1 MIAKNLVNRAAAA
14 GFGLVLALLAGSASQ
29 AAQAGAKVAVAAFA
43 LFGDQS
49 VFESEANGAARIVA
63 NRFGAGPV
71 IVRANTKTRA
81 EATLKTLATS
91 LQSAAKGVDAENDI
105 LFVILTSHGSPAGL
119 AVKAGSR
126 NEILSPWTLAA
137 MLDSTGVR
145 HRIVVV
151 SACYSGIFIRPLAN
165 ADTLVITAADADHP
179 SFGCQDGAEWT
190 YFGDA
195 FFNIALRR
203 TANLR
208 NAFALARTLVRKREQ
223 RNGFLASNPQMTGGE
238 NIESLLKQNSTARTP
253 AAVEHSQRHETAAFG
268 ERMYL
273 DWLNRSYALPALQ
286 RPQ

>member
-1 MIAKNLVNRAAAA
+1 MISKLLHRAAA
-14 GFGLVLALLAGSASQ
+14 GLFGLLLAVVASASP
-29 AAQAGAKVAVAAFA
+29 AAQGGPKVAIVAFG

-63 NRFGAGPV
+63 KNFGGGPV
-71 IVRANTKTRA
+71 IVRANSKTR
-81 EATLKTLATS
+81 EDATIKTLAAS
-91 LQSAAKGVDAENDI
+91 LRSAAKTMEAEHDV
-105 LFVILTSHGSPAGL
+105 LFLILTSHGSLAGL
-119 AVKAGSR
+119 AVKAGNRS
-126 NEILSPWTLAA
+126 ETLSPSTLAG
-137 MLDSTGVR
+137 MLDAARVR
-145 HRIVVV
+145 RRVVII
-151 SACYSGIFIRPLAN
+151 SACYSGIFITPLAN

-179 SFGCQDGAEWT
+179 SFGCQDGAKWT

-223 RNGFLASNPQMTGGE
+223 RNGFLASNPQMAGGE
-238 NIESLLKQNSTARTP
+238 NIESLLKQNSTAGTP
-253 AAVEHSQRHETAAFG
+253 AAVEHSQRRETAAFG